1 MLNIKDLFLETNV
14 DAVSISSML
23 HYNYL
28 EKMNSKELK
37 GSTVFINSID
47 NNTKNENL
55 INDLKLYLSK
65 NGVLVRI

>member
-1 MLNIKDLFLETNV
+1 
-14 DAVSISSML
+14 
-23 HYNYL
+23 
-28 EKMNSKELK
+28 MNSKELK

-65 NGVLVRI
+65 NGVLVII